1 MRANFPRKPL
11 VHRCS
16 LFFTS
21 SIASPAPASSL
32 FPSRPPR
39 QHPPRGSSFTQ
50 TGRPMEGTPGLDI
63 DSPHTPAGAMHFPS
77 PAAPSSST
85 VHASNA
91 QATEQ
96 ANGGAGMCQSASS
109 ATKFSNGPHIRSR
122 ITVVCAECKRL
133 KLKCDRRTPCSSC
146 LKRDTVQRCV
156 YSQAAAEKVDVQ
168 TLHNRI
174 IEIERVLAQLQAA
187 APSASV
193 STALSTF
200 KQPAPTIA
208 GHSRI
213 HPTSASTSSLLAG
226 FPCND
231 RALLAQGASGSSVV
245 INLEDVVSLWLS
257 ELDDFGLDSKARTS
271 GPDANAPTRP
281 SSSTTTVKLEP
292 APISIPSAPSAS
304 FSPGNGS
311 HIPIGGFSTLHPPAP
326 YDAFLPPPSASPSAL
341 PQVTAA
347 LISYLPSE
355 PARSRY
361 IKAFRETMLLHPSFN
376 VPHFEQRIA
385 AVFSWAENGESAPSA
400 VPAYGKPPMTKGDLA
415 RDIFFY
421 TAKPGAPSRA
431 ATGPGGPPGS
441 GSSSN
446 TPKPTLSFFSAA
458 CSAFALG
465 SLVSRDEDPSDPTS
479 PEPGSMGET
488 SGTSAMLFALSEQA
502 LQLFEKTAA
511 YDLDSVI
518 AMILQVLY
526 MLHEGGMSVAQSVF
540 PLVGKMVNV
549 ARMMGLAMDPDEFP
563 GTYNLFEAETRRR
576 VWWEVYYYDLFV
588 ADAMGHP
595 PLIAD
600 NTHTTRLPADVEED
614 QFTPSCTSFPI
625 PEDLQCDSSSIYFGL
640 KCRLA
645 QLVKNVKKQ
654 TFRDPLSANDEE
666 LSIDHAGTFEGEV
679 GSFLQE
685 LPSGFKLEMTEDITK
700 PIPPLSSSGSPSP
713 IRMAQKCE
721 LVILAN
727 RLVVKLY
734 LPFLKEA
741 AATNKPSHQAVFGTI
756 SAAHNIIYAS
766 RILHCVWGQTRP
778 SVFDFYDFGRTLFD
792 AAVVCAHAV
801 FQEPTSIVAS
811 EGMKSVSC
819 ALDILRELG
828 SSRLGVEG
836 ARGDSGAKS
845 RNEAVK
851 IVELMKR
858 KAEAARSGGGSTT
871 GSKRKHAEVEGETLA
886 PSSSGSFQLPFV
898 GAAVSSCKTE
908 RPRAHRAGGN
918 PTANANDVEK
928 AKSDAKKHGKEKD
941 KKDDKDK
948 DKTSKYLNGPL
959 RMRPMTGQP
968 GPSRRQRTASVS
980 TAPATPTPTAP
991 LPPASRAAPPTPSPP
1006 SVNVPPPSSSPQVPP
1021 SSSRASVSI
1030 SESSMTASTP
1040 YEAYPPVPPAAQDQP
1055 IHQREQ
1061 QQQDDYA
1068 MQYSSPDSADDRR
1081 YSAAHSSYDSPQ
1093 SAGTMYDPQPQPQ
1106 PQYAQSPVTY
1116 PPTPSQPQG
1125 GYYLSYPSQPQPG
1138 TPSGGYEGHAAMMA
1152 MMAPPPPPPPSQAEG
1167 GIVPSMTT
1175 MAHTYGPPRQIE
1187 YQTQPPPP
1195 PPTHQHQHPHGHQ
1208 AMGIMQGWAPQGGG
1222 VWPKYE
1228 YGVNPEWST

>member
-1 MRANFPRKPL
+1 
-11 VHRCS
+11 
-16 LFFTS
+16 
-21 SIASPAPASSL
+21 
-32 FPSRPPR
+32 
-39 QHPPRGSSFTQ
+39 
-50 TGRPMEGTPGLDI
+50 
-63 DSPHTPAGAMHFPS
+63 MHFPS
-77 PAAPSSST
+77 PTAPSSST
-85 VHASNA
+85 IHASNA

-96 ANGGAGMCQSASS
+96 ANGGAGSS
-109 ATKFSNGPHIRSR
+109 QAPSGPKFSNGPHIRSR

-146 LKRDTVQRCV
+146 IKRDTVQRCV

-200 KQPAPTIA
+200 KQPTPVNTGPSKVPA
-208 GHSRI
+208 S
-213 HPTSASTSSLLAG
+213 SASSSSLLAG

-257 ELDDFGLDSKARTS
+257 ELEDFGSDSKARTS
-271 GPDANAPTRP
+271 GPDASGPTRP

-292 APISIPSAPSAS
+292 APVSIPPAPSAS

-326 YDAFLPPPSASPSAL
+326 FESFLPPASAGPSAL

-347 LISYLPSE
+347 LVSYLPSE
-355 PARSRY
+355 PARSY
-361 IKAFRETMLLHPSFN
+361 YLKAFRETMLLHPSFN

-385 AVFSWAENGESAPSA
+385 AVFSWAEIGESAPTA
-400 VPAYGKPPMTKGDLA
+400 VPAYGKPPMSKQDLA
-415 RDIFFY
+415 RDIFFSS
-421 TAKPGAPSRA
+421 AKPNSAPSRA
-431 ATGPGGPPGS
+431 ATGPGGPPG
-441 GSSSN
+441 GPGPGSN

-465 SLVSRDEDPSDPTS
+465 SLVSRDEGHPADEAS
-479 PEPGSMGET
+479 PPGSGTGAVGET

-614 QFTPSCTSFPI
+614 QFTPSCTSLPV
-625 PEDLQCDSSSIYFGL
+625 PEDIQGDSSSIYFCL

-654 TFRDPLSANDEE
+654 TFRDPLGGNDEAPTE
-666 LSIDHAGTFEGEV
+666 LSIDHAGMFEAEV
-679 GSFLQE
+679 TSFLQE
-685 LPSGFKLEMTEDITK
+685 LPAGFRLEMAQDLST
-700 PIPPLSSSGSPSP
+700 PVSPLPAPGSGLPSA
-713 IRMAQKCE
+713 IRVAQKCE

-741 AATNKPSHQAVFGTI
+741 AAAGRPSHQAVFGTI
-756 SAAHNIIYAS
+756 NAAHNIICAA
-766 RILHCVWGQTRP
+766 RTLHGVWGQTRP
-778 SVFDFYDFGRTLFD
+778 AVFDFYDFGRTLFD

-801 FQEPTSIVAS
+801 VQEPGSIIAP
-811 EGMKSVSC
+811 EGMKSVTC
-819 ALDILRELG
+819 ALDILKELG
-828 SSRLGVEG
+828 SSRVGVEG
-836 ARGDSGAKS
+836 SHGDSGANS
-845 RNEAVK
+845 RGEAVK
-851 IVELMKR
+851 IVEMMKR
-858 KAEAARSGGGSTT
+858 KAEAARSGGGVVAGT
-871 GSKRKHAEVEGETLA
+871 KRKHAEVEGETLA
-886 PSSSGSFQLPFV
+886 PSSSASFQLPFV
-898 GAAVSSCKTE
+898 GAAVSSCKAE
-908 RPRAHRAGGN
+908 RPRAHRAGGA
-918 PTANANDVEK
+918 TAVNGKDAEK
-928 AKSDAKKHGKEKD
+928 AKSEAKKHGKEKE

-948 DKTSKYLNGPL
+948 DKDKASKYLNGPL

-968 GPSRRQRTASVS
+968 GSSRRQWTASVS
-980 TAPATPTPTAP
+980 TTAPATPTPTATATATATAP
-991 LPPASRAAPPTPSPP
+991 PPQPPAPVPVPRVAPAPATPSPP
-1006 SVNVPPPSSSPQVPP
+1006 SVSVNVSPPLSSSSQVQA

-1030 SESSMTASTP
+1030 PDPSPMTASAP
-1040 YEAYPPVPPAAQDQP
+1040 YDAYPPAPPVQEQP
-1055 IHQREQ
+1055 QP
-1061 QQQDDYA
+1061 QDDYV
-1068 MQYSSPDSADDRR
+1068 MQYSSPDSVTDDRR
-1081 YSAAHSSYDSPQ
+1081 YSAGQSSYDSPQ

-1106 PQYAQSPVTY
+1106 PQYAQSPVTAY
-1116 PPTPSQPQG
+1116 PPPQSQPQG
-1125 GYYLSYPSQPQPG
+1125 GYYLSYPPPPPPG
-1138 TPSGGYEGHAAMMA
+1138 TPGGYEGHAAMMA
-1152 MMAPPPPPPPSQAEG
+1152 MMAPPPPPPPPSQAEG
-1167 GIVPSMTT
+1167 GIAPSMTT
-1175 MAHTYGPPRQIE
+1175 ISHTYGPPRQIE

-1195 PPTHQHQHPHGHQ
+1195 PPHQHQHPHSHPHGHQ
-1208 AMGIMQGWAPQGGG
+1208 MMGSMQGWAPQSEQ

-1228 YGVNPEWST
+1228 YGGVNPGWSA